1 MDQILIDPF
10 GWFNQLLRGLLE
22 GWGLSPE
29 LISFVMNF
37 LGAFAM
43 GLGVLLLTLLLIW
56 AERKIVARIQD
67 RLGPN
72 RVGPFGIFQTVAD
85 LIKLITKELIVPVGA
100 DLGPYNLAPLLAVMS
115 VVGLWAVVPLA
126 PRLLGADIN
135 VGVLYIVSIGA
146 VSTLSIMLA
155 GISSN
160 NKYALLGAFRAVA
173 QMVSY
178 AVPMVLALIVPTL
191 LAGSMGMVQIVEAQG
206 SIWFIVLAPLAA
218 LIFFVSSIAEVGRAP
233 FDLLEAESEIV
244 AGFHIEYSGLRFG
257 MFFVAEFLHAFTI
270 SALTTTLFLGGW
282 QGPGAVEYPLLGL
295 FYFGIKTALVYFV
308 GIWVRG
314 SFPRIRIDQ
323 MNQLNWK
330 FITPL
335 ALISVIVTAV
345 VEKLVA
351 EMGLVRIGVHLGAN
365 LLLVAL
371 TLWAIRAY
379 ARAIRRHVEDP
390 MSGRTQSAHQSLGGD

>member
-1 MDQILIDPF
+1 MDQILGDPF
-10 GWFNQLLRGLLE
+10 GWFNQLLRSLLE
-22 GWGLSPE
+22 GWGLSPGFT
-29 LISFVMNF
+29 SFVLNL
-37 LGAFAM
+37 LGAFVM

-72 RVGPFGIFQTVAD
+72 RVGPFGILQTVAD
-85 LIKLITKELIVPVGA
+85 LVKLVTKELIVPVGA

-135 VGVLYIVSIGA
+135 VGVLYVVSIGA
-146 VSTLSIMLA
+146 ISTLSILLA

-160 NKYALLGAFRAVA
+160 NKYAILGAFRTVA

-178 AVPMVLALIVPTL
+178 AVPLVLALIVPTL
-191 LAGSMGMVQIVEAQG
+191 LAGSMGMVEIVEEQR
-206 SIWFIVLAPLAA
+206 SIWFLVIAPVAA
-218 LIFFVSSIAEVGRAP
+218 LIFFISSIAEVGRAP
-233 FDLLEAESEIV
+233 FDLLEAESELV

-270 SALTTTLFLGGW
+270 SALTATLFLGGW
-282 QGPGAVEYPLLGL
+282 QGPGAAEYPLLGL

-308 GIWVRG
+308 VIWIRG

-330 FITPL
+330 LITPL
-335 ALISVIVTAV
+335 ALVSLMVTAV
-345 VEKLVA
+345 VEKLVVD
-351 EMGLVRIGVHLGAN
+351 MGLIRIGVHLGAN
-365 LLLVAL
+365 LLLLAI
-371 TLWAIRAY
+371 TLWALRAY
-379 ARAIRRHVEDP
+379 ARAVRRRVEDP
-390 MSGRTQSAHQSLGGD
+390 MGSQT

>member
-1 MDQILIDPF
+1 MEQILIDPF
-10 GWFNQLLRGLLE
+10 GWFNQILHSLLE

-29 LISFVMNF
+29 FISFFLNF
-37 LGAFAM
+37 LGAFVM
-43 GLGVLLLTLLLIW
+43 GLGLLILTLFLIW
-56 AERKIVARIQD
+56 GERKIVARIQD

-72 RVGPFGIFQTVAD
+72 RVGPFGLLQTVAD
-85 LIKLITKELIVPVGA
+85 LFKLITKELIVPVGA
-100 DLGPYNLAPLLAVMS
+100 DLGPYNLAPVLAVMS
-115 VVGLWAVVPLA
+115 VIALWAVVPLA

-135 VGVLYIVSIGA
+135 VGVLYIVSVGA
-146 VSTLSIMLA
+146 ISTLSIMLA

-160 NKYALLGAFRAVA
+160 NKYALLGAFRTVA

-191 LAGSMGMVQIVEAQG
+191 LAGSMGMAAIVEEQRT
-206 SIWFIVLAPLAA
+206 IWFLVIAPMAA
-218 LIFFVSSIAEVGRAP
+218 LIFFISSIAEVGRAP
-233 FDLLEAESEIV
+233 FDLLEAESELV

-257 MFFVAEFLHAFTI
+257 MFFVAEFLHSFTI

-282 QGPGAVEYPLLGL
+282 QGPGASTYPLLGFL
-295 FYFGIKTALVYFV
+295 YFIIKTVLVYFV
-308 GIWVRG
+308 VIWVRG

-335 ALISVIVTAV
+335 ALVSLMVTAV

-351 EMGLVRIGVHLGAN
+351 DMGLIRVGVHLGAN
-365 LLLVAL
+365 LLVLAI
-371 TLWAIRAY
+371 TLWALRAY
-379 ARAIRRHVEDP
+379 ARAVRRRVETAGGLNQITNP
-390 MSGRTQSAHQSLGGD
+390 TTSG

>member
-1 MDQILIDPF
+1 MDQILSDPF

-22 GWGLSPE
+22 GLGLSPE

-37 LGAFAM
+37 LGAFVM

-72 RVGPFGIFQTVAD
+72 RVGPFGILQTVAD
-85 LIKLITKELIVPVGA
+85 LVKLITKELVVPVGA
-100 DLGPYNLAPLLAVMS
+100 DLGPYNLAPMLAVMS

-135 VGVLYIVSIGA
+135 VGVLYVVSIGA
-146 VSTLSIMLA
+146 IGTLSIMLA

-160 NKYALLGAFRAVA
+160 NKYALLGAFRTVA

-191 LAGSMGMVQIVEAQG
+191 LAGSMGMVEIVEEQR
-206 SIWFIVLAPLAA
+206 SVWFAVIAPMAA
-218 LIFFVSSIAEVGRAP
+218 VIFFVSSIAEVGRAP
-233 FDLLEAESEIV
+233 FDLLEAESELV

-282 QGPGAVEYPLLGL
+282 QGPGASEYPLLGL
-295 FYFGIKTALVYFV
+295 LYFLIKTAMVYFV

-335 ALISVIVTAV
+335 ALVSLMVTAV
-345 VEKLVA
+345 VEKLVVD
-351 EMGLVRIGVHLGAN
+351 MGLIRIGVHLGAN
-365 LLLVAL
+365 LLILAL
-371 TLWAIRAY
+371 TLWILRSY
-379 ARAIRRHVEDP
+379 ARSVRSRVEI
-390 MSGRTQSAHQSLGGD
+390 STGGQTQSAQ